1 MTLSPGISI
10 LTAKAFPGVNLME
23 NKFDELGL
31 DPSLI
36 KALEIEKINRATDIQ
51 SRVIPQMKKPG
62 DLIFKSATGTGKT
75 LAYLLPIFEK
85 IKETPNDNRAIIL
98 APTHELVIQIQRQ
111 IERLAKNSGLAITS
125 TPLIGAANILRQI
138 DKLKKKPQIMVGSP
152 GRILELIEKKKIKAH
167 SIKMIV
173 LDEADRLM
181 DRHNEKTVI
190 DIIKRLPKEKQMII
204 ASASMPQNVIKRAEA
219 MMNNP
224 VQILSDDLQSIPE
237 SIKHIRIITEQRNKI
252 DLLKKLIKK
261 LDPPKAIVFVNT
273 VDMIE
278 NLTNKMKFHDI
289 KTESIHGTI
298 QKLDRKKVMAD
309 FQSGKLKVLI
319 ASDLAARGLQMDG
332 ITHVFNMDI
341 PEQANDYLHRAGR
354 TGRNGQEGMVVSI
367 ATDYDMFFLQ
377 EIENKLKIK
386 IKNKRYYKGE
396 ITD

>member
-1 MTLSPGISI
+1 
-10 LTAKAFPGVNLME
+10 ME
-23 NKFDELGL
+23 DTFNGLGL
-31 DPSLI
+31 DPSLV
-36 KALEIEKINRATDIQ
+36 KALEIEKISAATDIQ
-51 SRVIPQMKKPG
+51 KKVIPQIKESG
-62 DLIFKSATGTGKT
+62 DLIFQSATGTGKT
-75 LAYLLPIFEK
+75 LAYLLPLFEK
-85 IKETPNDNRAIIL
+85 IRESPNDIRAIIL

-111 IERLAKNSGLAITS
+111 IERLAKNSGLVISS

-167 SIKMIV
+167 TIKMIV

-181 DRHNEKTVI
+181 DRHNEITVM

-204 ASASMPQNVIKRAEA
+204 ASASMPQNVIERTGA

-224 VQILSDDLQSIPE
+224 IQILSVDDQSIPE
-237 SIKHIRIITEQRNKI
+237 SITHIRLIAEQRNKI
-252 DLLKKLIKK
+252 DLLKKLLKK
-261 LDPPKAIVFVNT
+261 LNPPKAIIFVNT

-278 NLTNKMKFHDI
+278 NLTGKLKFHDI

-298 QKLDRKKVMAD
+298 QKLDRKKVMTD

-332 ITHVFNMDI
+332 ITHVFNLDI
-341 PEQANDYLHRAGR
+341 PEQSNDYLHRAGR
-354 TGRNGQEGMVVSI
+354 TGRNGQEGMVISI
-367 ATDYDMFFLQ
+367 ATDYDIPFLQ
-377 EIENKLKIK
+377 DIESKLKIQIQK
-386 IKNKRYYKGE
+386 KRYFKGE